1 MENNI
6 FIKMKKDKF
15 NPDIEPKL
23 KTKESERT
31 NTKFNI
37 SNTIYNPITG
47 VIPARVTCEKDLI
60 LDKDSSLSN
69 NDIKKMIL
77 NKEVERQ
84 NQDTQYK
91 PVKTKVINNNPNQQN
106 QASSSESSQS
116 IQTTQSTQSNRTNY
130 IETYEEM
137 KRGSHNN
144 NKQTSNLPNKNN
156 YNNILDGLKDLGILN

>member
-31 NTKFNI
+31 NTKFNV

-47 VIPARVTCEKDLI
+47 VIPNRVTSDKDLV
-60 LDKDSSLSN
+60 LEKDSSLSN

-84 NQDTQYK
+84 NQDNQYK

-106 QASSSESSQS
+106 QNSENLQTSQS
-116 IQTTQSTQSNRTNY
+116 SQTTQTNRTNY

-137 KRGSHNN
+137 KRGSQN
-144 NKQTSNLPNKNN
+144 NKQTTNTPNKNN
-156 YNNILDGLKDLGILN
+156 YNNILDGLKDLGIIN